1 MTGKNRGDSG
11 PACLESDFHGTTSND
26 FLLNMMFL
34 KNLSDYKV
42 PKVSLYSR
50 LIRVFNKR

>member
-26 FLLNMMFL
+26 CLLNMMFL

-50 LIRVFNKR
+50 LLRVFTKR